1 MDRSGFLCDKEHFLC
16 DACPFL
22 CDDHLFLC
30 DDVILNL
37 IKKKKPAE
45 YSWLPLYYE
54 AVGAAAICFF
64 IKSIDFL
71 LKISG

>member
-37 IKKKKPAE
+37 IKNKKPAE
-45 YSWLPLYYE
+45 YSWLPHKL
-54 AVGAAAICFF
+54 
-64 IKSIDFL
+64 
-71 LKISG
+71 